1 MAFSND
7 SLAQGINWASF
18 SQATDLKKRLL
29 FTVLALLVYR
39 VGTYVPLPGVN
50 PEIIS
55 EIGRRNMGGILGMF
69 DMFSGGALGR
79 MTIFAL
85 NIVPYISASIIIQLF
100 TVISPTFEALKKEGE
115 IGRRKLNQYTRY
127 LTVGIASIQAYGLS
141 IGLMSMSSGSQAVTT
156 IGALFSII
164 SVPTLVGGTVFLM
177 WLGEQITSR
186 GIGNGSSLI
195 IFAGIVANLPR
206 SLLNAL
212 ELGKS
217 GALSPGVIVFFVF
230 VVVCVITLVVFVE
243 RAQRKITVHY
253 PQRHMAVGKSNTESS
268 HLPLKI
274 NTSGVIPPIF
284 ASSLLLLPATLVGLG
299 AGSGAEWAQ
308 ALARYLSHGHPL
320 YISVYVGLLVFFSFF
335 YTAIVFN
342 PDDVADNLR
351 KSGGFVPGIRP
362 GEHTAKYLYFV
373 LERLTVVGAI
383 YLSFICILPELLIAK
398 LAVPFFFG
406 GTNILIVVSV
416 TIDTISQIYTH
427 LLAYQYKGVL
437 RKAKSRGVIKP

>member
-1 MAFSND
+1 MAFEND
-7 SLAQGINWASF
+7 SFGQGLNWASF
-18 SQATDLKKRLL
+18 AQATDLKKRLL
-29 FTVLALLVYR
+29 FTILALLVYR

-79 MTIFAL
+79 MTVFAL

-100 TVISPTFEALKKEGE
+100 TVISPTLEAMKKEGE
-115 IGRRKLNQYTRY
+115 VGRRKLNQYTRY
-127 LTVGIASIQAYGLS
+127 LTVGIASVQAYGLS
-141 IGLMSMSSGSQAVTT
+141 IGLMSMSSGAQTVTT
-156 IGALFSII
+156 IGALFPLIA
-164 SVPTLVGGTVFLM
+164 VPTLVGGTVFLM

-206 SLLNAL
+206 ALMNAL

-217 GALSPGVIVFFVF
+217 GALSPGVMVFFAL
-230 VVVCVITLVVFVE
+230 VIVSVIALVVFVE
-243 RAQRKITVHY
+243 RAQRRITVHY
-253 PQRHMAVGKSNTESS
+253 PQRHLAVGKSNVESS

-308 ALARYLSHGHPL
+308 TLARYLSHGHPV
-320 YISVYVGLLVFFSFF
+320 YITVYVGLLVFFSFF
-335 YTAIVFN
+335 YTAVVFN
-342 PDDVADNLR
+342 PDEVADNLR

-362 GEHTAKYLYFV
+362 GEFTSKYLYFV
-373 LERLTVVGAI
+373 LERLTVIGAI

-398 LAVPFFFG
+398 LSVPFFFG

-427 LLAYQYKGVL
+427 LLAHQYKGVL
-437 RKAKSRGVIKP
+437 RKAKSRGVIK